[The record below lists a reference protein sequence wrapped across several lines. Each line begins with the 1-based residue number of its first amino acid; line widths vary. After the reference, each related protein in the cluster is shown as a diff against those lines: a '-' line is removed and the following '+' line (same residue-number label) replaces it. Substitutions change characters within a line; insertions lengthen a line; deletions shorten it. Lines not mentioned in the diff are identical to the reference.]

1 MAANEIFGRIF
12 NLQRG
17 CPGDGPGIRTTVF
30 LQGCPLACRWCHNPE
45 SRPFAPFV
53 GRRRERCIGCG
64 RCAKLVCRHICTGC
78 GRCEAECPAGAL
90 TVYGKLRTV
99 SGVLAEVEKDC
110 FYYEHS
116 GGGMTLSGGEPLA
129 QSDFAEALIREAAA
143 RGIASAVETSGAWP
157 AELAARFAGL
167 GVLWLFDLKAAPG
180 DYRELVGGD
189 FDLILGNLHTLSAA
203 GERIVLRVPL
213 VAGGNL
219 KPELLELVLSQR
231 TLPGVEGVDF
241 LPYHRLGVGKAARCG
256 LAEPDWSQF
265 SAPPSDLVAAW
276 REAVSRAGKSV

>member
-1 MAANEIFGRIF
+1 MAQSNIAGRVF

-53 GRRRERCIGCG
+53 ARRHEFCLDCG
-64 RCAKLVCRHICTGC
+64 RCAKLVCRCDCTGC
-78 GRCEAECPAGAL
+78 GRCEAECPGGAL

-99 SGVLAEVEKDC
+99 AEVLAEVGKDR
-110 FYYEHS
+110 FYYELS

-129 QSDFAEALIREAAA
+129 QSDFAEALIREAAS
-143 RGIASAVETSGAWP
+143 RKIASAVETSGAWP
-157 AELAARFAGL
+157 GELAERFAGL
-167 GVLWLFDLKAAPG
+167 GILWLFDLKAAPG
-180 DYRELVGGD
+180 EYRELAGGD
-189 FDLILGNLHTLSAA
+189 FELVLRNLHALSAA

-213 VAGGNL
+213 VAGGNF
-219 KPELLELVLSQR
+219 KPELLELVLAES
-231 TLPGVEGVDF
+231 TLPGVEGVDL
-241 LPYHRLGVGKAARCG
+241 LPYHRLGVGKASRSG

-265 SAPPSDLVAAW
+265 SEPPPELVAAW
-276 REAVSRAGKSV
+276 RVAVSRGGKIV